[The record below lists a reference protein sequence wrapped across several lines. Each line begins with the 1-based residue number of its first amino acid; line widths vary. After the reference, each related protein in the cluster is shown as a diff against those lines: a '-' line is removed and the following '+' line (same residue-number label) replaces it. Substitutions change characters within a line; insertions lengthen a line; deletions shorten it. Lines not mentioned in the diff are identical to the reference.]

1 MVIDLKKNREFVFKN
16 FNEQVRK
23 LVTEIEFFYQVCLMK
38 CKIFAYNQ
46 DQDLKYI
53 ITSNYI
59 YILYFKLSSVHQ
71 IKKKYNFIVKIK
83 NLCQPM
89 NTPSI
94 NLILSKKSF
103 QLATVFCM
111 KEMEIVS
118 KLQISD
124 KNHTPDR

>member
-1 MVIDLKKNREFVFKN
+1 MVIDFKKNREFVFKN

-23 LVTEIEFFYQVCLMK
+23 LVTEIEFLYQVCLMK

-71 IKKKYNFIVKIK
+71 IKKKY
-83 NLCQPM
+83 
-89 NTPSI
+89 T
-94 NLILSKKSF
+94 ILLLRSRIC
-103 QLATVFCM
+103 A
-111 KEMEIVS
+111 
-118 KLQISD
+118 
-124 KNHTPDR
+124 NP

>member
-23 LVTEIEFFYQVCLMK
+23 LVTEIEFLYQVCLMK

-83 NLCQPM
+83 NLICANP
-89 NTPSI
+89 
-94 NLILSKKSF
+94 
-103 QLATVFCM
+103 
-111 KEMEIVS
+111 
-118 KLQISD
+118 
-124 KNHTPDR
+124 

>member
-1 MVIDLKKNREFVFKN
+1 MVIDFKKNREFVFKN

-23 LVTEIEFFYQVCLMK
+23 LVTEIEFLYQVCLMK

-94 NLILSKKSF
+94 NLILSKIGF
-103 QLATVFCM
+103 QLATVFCT
-111 KEMEIVS
+111 KEMEIVYRN
-118 KLQISD
+118 SD
-124 KNHTPDR
+124 KNHTPAR

>member
-1 MVIDLKKNREFVFKN
+1 MVIDFKKNREFVFKN

-23 LVTEIEFFYQVCLMK
+23 LVTEIEFLYQVCLMK

-94 NLILSKKSF
+94 NLILSKIGF

-111 KEMEIVS
+111 QEMEIVYRN
-118 KLQISD
+118 SD
-124 KNHTPDR
+124 KNHTPAR

>member
-1 MVIDLKKNREFVFKN
+1 MVIDFKKNREIVFKN

-23 LVTEIEFFYQVCLMK
+23 LVTEIEFLYQVCLMK

-89 NTPSI
+89 NKPSI
-94 NLILSKKSF
+94 NLILSKIGF

-111 KEMEIVS
+111 KEMEIVYRN
-118 KLQISD
+118 SD
-124 KNHTPDR
+124 KNHTPAR

>member
-1 MVIDLKKNREFVFKN
+1 MVIDFKKNREFVFKN

-23 LVTEIEFFYQVCLMK
+23 LVTEIEFLYQVCLMK

-53 ITSNYI
+53 ITSNLII
-59 YILYFKLSSVHQ
+59 YFISNCLQCIKL
-71 IKKKYNFIVKIK
+71 KKKYNFIVKIK

-94 NLILSKKSF
+94 NLILSKIGF

-111 KEMEIVS
+111 KEMEIVYRN
-118 KLQISD
+118 SD
-124 KNHTPDR
+124 KNHTPAR

>member
-1 MVIDLKKNREFVFKN
+1 MVIDFKKNREFVFKN

-23 LVTEIEFFYQVCLMK
+23 LVTEIEFLYQVCLMK

-71 IKKKYNFIVKIK
+71 IKKKYNLIVKIK
-83 NLCQPM
+83 NLWQPM

-94 NLILSKKSF
+94 NLILSKIGF

-111 KEMEIVS
+111 KEMEIVYRN
-118 KLQISD
+118 SD
-124 KNHTPDR
+124 KNHTPAR